1 MNSAGTS
8 VGLHVSLGEDARV
21 SVAHDAS
28 APWTLRAHPA
38 PAPIAGWCV
47 LELTRKAATLDE
59 LTAQESQ
66 EFGLILSK
74 VSAAVR
80 EATKCERAYVTCF
93 AQAYR
98 QVHAHIAPRHE
109 SDARTQGWAVADM
122 YRQVQSGS
130 MAPAD
135 QAAHEKTFQL
145 ITQFLRA

>member
-1 MNSAGTS
+1 MNSTNTS
-8 VGLHVSLGEDARV
+8 IGLRVSLGEDARV
-21 SVAHDAS
+21 SVTHDDY

-47 LELTRKAATLDE
+47 LELTRKAATLDR

-80 EATKCERAYVTCF
+80 EATKCERTYVTCF
-93 AQAYR
+93 AEVYR

-130 MAPAD
+130 IAPAD
-135 QAAHEKTFQL
+135 QAAHEKAFQL
-145 ITQFLRA
+145 IAQSLRA

>member
-1 MNSAGTS
+1 MNPAATS
-8 VGLHVSLGEDARV
+8 VGLRVSLVADARV

-47 LELTRKAATLDE
+47 LELTRKAATLDQ
-59 LTAQESQ
+59 LTEQESQ

-93 AQAYR
+93 AEAYR

-109 SDARTQGWAVADM
+109 SDARTQGWAVADL

-145 ITQFLRA
+145 ITQHLSA